1 MGDGVKID
9 RPGVDPGRRGGG
21 ATQAPRLS
29 WRVPPG
35 DTDGRRRQT
44 VEERIPRQS
53 AVSTSLTLVVP
64 LYNESLRVLSSANAL
79 AAFVAGY
86 APGSEL
92 LFVDDGSTD
101 ETPALIR
108 RFMAQHAH
116 LPVRLLGQP
125 HLGKGAAVSA
135 GLRWASTEVAAFCD
149 VDLATPLGE
158 LGRVVDAA
166 ARAPVLAIGS
176 RGTGSSRI
184 TRRQARPRELLGR
197 AFNKV
202 VQLAVVPGVVDTQC
216 GAKAA
221 PTVVWK
227 EILGHSV
234 EAGLAWDVEVIGLA
248 RTFGVPVQEV
258 GIEWRHRDGSRV
270 RVVRDGVRMLLA
282 LPRIRRR
289 VATIRRARA
298 TSGAGRGPFDAEM
311 AGVLASADA
320 THWWFRCK
328 ATLVSLALRR
338 SASTRGW
345 LVDLGA
351 GAGGVTAMLGW
362 APDRT
367 LALDGNAQL
376 VDLMTRRHALTGA
389 LGDTS
394 RVPVASGSASVV
406 CLLDVIEHLTDPVP
420 TIREAARV
428 LADDGRLVVNV
439 PAHPRLWSP
448 ADEALGHARR
458 YTLRSLRRDLRL
470 GGCEVVWASHVFS
483 WLALPVWIRR
493 RLRAGDA
500 PELGLDV
507 ESPLIDRLSML
518 LTRLEWFVASRVP
531 LRMGTSILC
540 VAKRTDVS

>member
-1 MGDGVKID
+1 MSDGVRIG
-9 RPGVDPGRRGGG
+9 RPGVDAGRRGRGTAG
-21 ATQAPRLS
+21 APSVAGRI
-29 WRVPPG
+29 RPPG
-35 DTDGRRRQT
+35 PEGTSRLPIDGTRLR
-44 VEERIPRQS
+44 PRTRP
-53 AVSTSLTLVVP
+53 TSLTLVVP
-64 LYNESLRVLSSANAL
+64 LYNESHRVLQSAEAL
-79 AAFVAGY
+79 ARFVAGY
-86 APGSEL
+86 ASGSEL
-92 LFVDDGSTD
+92 LFVDDGSVD
-101 ETPALIR
+101 GTPALVRGFI
-108 RFMAQHAH
+108 AEHAE
-116 LPVRLLGQP
+116 LPVRLLARS
-125 HLGKGAAVSA
+125 HRGKGAAVSA
-135 GLRWASTEVAAFCD
+135 GLCSASTEVTAFCD
-149 VDLATPLGE
+149 VDLATPLAE
-158 LGRVVDAA
+158 LARVVDAA

-202 VQLAVVPGVVDTQC
+202 VQLSVVPGVVDTQC

-221 PTVVWK
+221 ATGVWK
-227 EILGHSV
+227 RILEHSA
-234 EAGLAWDVEVIGLA
+234 ERGFAWDVEVIGLA
-248 RTFGVPVQEV
+248 RSHGVSVQEV
-258 GIEWRHRDGSRV
+258 GIEWQHRDGSHV
-270 RVVRDGVRMLLA
+270 RVARDGVQMLGA

-289 VATIRRARA
+289 VARVRRARA
-298 TSGAGRGPFDAEM
+298 AGGTGGGSFDAEM
-311 AGVLASADA
+311 AGLLASADA

-328 ATLVSLALRR
+328 ATLVSEALRQSG
-338 SASTRGW
+338 SAGGW

-376 VDLMTRRHALTGA
+376 VDLVRRRHALNA
-389 LGDTS
+389 VLGDTC

-406 CLLDVIEHLTDPVP
+406 CLLDVIEHLADPVP
-420 TIREAARV
+420 TIREAARL

-439 PAHPRLWSP
+439 PAHPRLWSA

-458 YTLRSLRRDLRL
+458 YTLRSLRRDLRR

-493 RLRAGDA
+493 RLRPRDA

-518 LTRLEWFVASRVP
+518 LARLEWLVVSRVR
-531 LRMGTSILC
+531 LRLGTSILC
-540 VAKRTDVS
+540 VAKRSEGS